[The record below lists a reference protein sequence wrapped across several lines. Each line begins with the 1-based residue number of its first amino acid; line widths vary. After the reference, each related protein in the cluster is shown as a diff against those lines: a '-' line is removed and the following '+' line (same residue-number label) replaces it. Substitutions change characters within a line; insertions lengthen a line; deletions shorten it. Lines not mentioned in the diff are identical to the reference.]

1 MLIVIEMNV
10 WAIVQGIAIAIDR
23 RGPSGPMEMKEGAVH
38 APPPKRSM
46 CNVLLVFASRK
57 QRWRGRKTR

>member
-23 RGPSGPMEMKEGAVH
+23 RCPSGPMEMKEGAGH
-38 APPPKRSM
+38 APPPQRSM
-46 CNVLLVFASRK
+46 RNVLLVFASRK
-57 QRWRGRKTR
+57 

>member
-23 RGPSGPMEMKEGAVH
+23 RGPSGPMEMKEGAGH
-38 APPPKRSM
+38 APPPPSAKI
-46 CNVLLVFASRK
+46 NA
-57 QRWRGRKTR
+57 